1 MRADLVLGSAT
12 TLVSRPSKVARSGQK
27 MCSHAGIESLHWEQW
42 TQWTHIGTEIN

>member
-27 MCSHAGIESLHWEQW
+27 MCSHAGIESLHWGQW